1 MIEKLAAILAERA
14 SGVPLRVGIDGV
26 DASGKTTLADH
37 LARALRASGQVVLR
51 ASIDRF
57 HNPRVVRY
65 QRGADSPEG
74 YYLDSFDFQALR
86 RDLLDPLGPGGSRLV
101 RLECYDFRSDRPVES
116 ALLAVDPRAILIFD
130 GVFLQRPELGSCWDV
145 AIFVKVC
152 FETVLARAVQRDG
165 RLLGGSQAVI
175 DRYQRRYLPAQRR
188 YLQEHRPEQR
198 ADIVV
203 YNDEP
208 ANAYFVVNGDRS
220 TV

>member
-1 MIEKLAAILAERA
+1 LIEQLAAILAGRA
-14 SGVPLRVGIDGV
+14 SGAPLRVGIDGV

-37 LARALRASGQVVLR
+37 LARVLQASGQVVLR

-57 HNPRVVRY
+57 HNPCAVRY

-74 YYLDSFDFQALR
+74 YYIDSFDLPALR
-86 RDLLDPLGPGGSRLV
+86 RDLLDPLGPGGSRQV
-101 RLECYDFRSDRPVES
+101 RLERYDFRSDRPVES
-116 ALLAVDPRAILIFD
+116 APLAVAPCAILLFD
-130 GVFLQRPELGSCWDV
+130 GVFLQRPELAGCWDV
-145 AIFVKVC
+145 ILFVKIS

-165 RLLGGSQAVI
+165 SLLGGPQAVI

-203 YNDEP
+203 YNDDP
-208 ANAYFVVNGDRS
+208 ANAYFMVNGDRS
-220 TV
+220 VA